1 MKQRITVID
10 DDVDLRNL
18 LQIAL
23 KIEGFDVQTFSNGDE
38 FLQLRHSKSESDL
51 YIIDINLGGISGTE
65 LCTILK
71 ADSNLIKPLVMLISA
86 NPEIEQLATDAGAD
100 SWILKPV
107 TQKELI
113 NRISEILN
121 PTTSQS

>member
-10 DDVDLRNL
+10 DDFDLRSL

-23 KIEGFDVQTFSNGDE
+23 KTEGFDVEAFSNGDE
-38 FLQLRHSKSESDL
+38 FFQSQSPSGSTDL

-65 LCTILK
+65 ICKVLK
-71 ADSNLIKPLVMLISA
+71 STNKEVKPLVLLISA
-86 NPEIEQLATDAGAD
+86 NPEIQQLATDAGAD

-113 NRISEILN
+113 SRVDLLLNR
-121 PTTSQS
+121 